1 MLVHFSV
8 ENFRVFREQQDFSMV
23 CEVPPEKS
31 IFRQRT
37 FETGFSLAPH
47 LYYQACLFGANGAG
61 KSAIIDA
68 IGFVTWFVANSVQNV
83 SKTGLRVEPFIFS
96 EEWAHKP
103 SKFSIAFIVDNT
115 LYNYEFV
122 ISRDRVEEELLTA
135 RPKSTGRSRQLF
147 YRCYDHDSEQYQW
160 EISSLYLKGER
171 GYWRTQT
178 RPDALFLTTAVQFDG
193 GILKEAYEWL
203 VKRCKF
209 LTGVEGHYKNYTA
222 GLLENAE
229 KKSEIMSLL
238 RRLGINL
245 YDITAEK
252 VDPLSQPEFLELP
265 KHIQDLVREN
275 LEAKEQF
282 LVTFARSSND
292 IKPVGLRLE
301 KESRGT
307 QVLFGLVGPILD
319 VLANGYSVVADDL
332 GAELHPLALRK
343 LISLFS
349 NPEVNQKNAQIIFST
364 HDVSVTQDRVIEN
377 DDIWLLQ
384 KKADLAA
391 SLYPLSDFKDYD
403 QGTFGTRYLQGL
415 FGGVPIIV

>member
-23 CEVPPEKS
+23 CDFPPEKR

-47 LYYQACLFGANGAG
+47 VYYQACLFGANGAG

-68 IGFVTWFVANSVQNV
+68 IRFVTWFVANSVQNV

-96 EEWAHKP
+96 EEWAGKP
-103 SKFSIAFIVDNT
+103 SKFSIAFIVGNT
-115 LYNYEFV
+115 LYNYGFV
-122 ISRDRVEEELLTA
+122 ISRDRVEEEWLTA

-147 YRCYDHDSEQYQW
+147 DRCYDHNLQQYQW

-193 GILKEAYEWL
+193 GILNEAYEWL
-203 VKRCKF
+203 VKQCKF
-209 LTGVEGHYKNYTA
+209 LTGVEGHYKSYTA

-245 YDITAEK
+245 SDITAEK
-252 VDPLSQPEFLELP
+252 VDPLSQPEFLDLP
-265 KHIQDLVREN
+265 HHIQDMVREN
-275 LEAKEQF
+275 FAATEQF
-282 LVTFARSSND
+282 LVTFVRSSND
-292 IKPVGLRLE
+292 MKPVGLRLE

-307 QVLFGLVGPILD
+307 QVLFGLAGPILD

-332 GAELHPLALRK
+332 GAELHPLALQK
-343 LISLFS
+343 LISLFW

-364 HDVSVTQDRVIEN
+364 HDVSITQDKVIEN

-391 SLYPLSDFKDYD
+391 SLYPLSNFKDYD
-403 QGTFGTRYLQGL
+403 QGTFGDRYLQGL

>member
-23 CEVPPEKS
+23 CDFPSEKS
-31 IFRQRT
+31 NFRQRT
-37 FETGFSLAPH
+37 LETGFSSARH
-47 LYYQACLFGANGAG
+47 VYYQACLFGANGAG

-68 IGFVTWFVANSVQNV
+68 IRFVTWFVANSVQNV

-96 EEWAHKP
+96 EEWAGKP

-115 LYNYEFV
+115 LYNYGFV
-122 ISRDRVEEELLTA
+122 ISRERVEEEWLTA
-135 RPKSTGRSRQLF
+135 CPKSTGRSRQLF
-147 YRCYDHDSEQYQW
+147 HRCYDHISQQYQW
-160 EISSLYLKGER
+160 EISSRYVKGVR
-171 GYWRTQT
+171 KYWRTQT

-193 GILKEAYEWL
+193 GILNEAYEWL

-209 LTGVEGHYKNYTA
+209 ITGVEGHYKNYTA
-222 GLLENAE
+222 GLLENAD
-229 KKSEIMSLL
+229 KKSETMRLL

-245 YDITAEK
+245 SDITAEK

-265 KHIQDLVREN
+265 QHIRDMVREN
-275 LEAKEQF
+275 FAASEQF
-282 LVTFARSSND
+282 LVTLVRSSND
-292 IKPVGLRLE
+292 TKPVGLPLE

-307 QVLFGLVGPILD
+307 QVLFGLAGPILE
-319 VLANGYSVVADDL
+319 VLTNGYSVVADDL
-332 GAELHPLALRK
+332 GTALHPLALAK
-343 LISLFS
+343 LISLFL

-364 HDVSVTQDRVIEN
+364 NDVSVSQDRVIEN

-391 SLYPLSDFKDYD
+391 SLYPLSDFQDYD
-403 QGTFGTRYLQGL
+403 QGTFGIRYLQGV
-415 FGGVPIIV
+415 FGGVPIIL